1 MLFMSVWRKV
11 PDMSV
16 IATSLL
22 SFASIVHHNI
32 KASNKLAGKT
42 VFFLCCKLKLGSAL
56 IVLFLS
62 LVGTLGCTVSFL
74 FLVSCLLN
82 FDSNPF
88 WMCSCFSAF
97 SITAF
102 PF

>member
-1 MLFMSVWRKV
+1 MYFLYMLGSNLTIHSAVVYYSIICTMLFMSVWRKV

-42 VFFLCCKLKLGSAL
+42 VF
-56 IVLFLS
+56 
-62 LVGTLGCTVSFL
+62 
-74 FLVSCLLN
+74 SCVVN
-82 FDSNPF
+82 
-88 WMCSCFSAF
+88 
-97 SITAF
+97 
-102 PF
+102 